1 MKEFFLHLPCS
12 WLGMSVVPSEELRWD
27 VQRIIQSDRDRE
39 NVLICN
45 LPRLLSMLR
54 PVRQVPGQC

>member
-1 MKEFFLHLPCS
+1 MKGFFQHLPCS
-12 WLGMSVVPSEELRWD
+12 WLEMSVVPSEELRWD

-54 PVRQVPGQC
+54 PVHQVPGQC

>member
-1 MKEFFLHLPCS
+1 MKVFFPHLPCS
-12 WLGMSVVPSEELRWD
+12 WLVMSVVPSEELRWD
-27 VQRIIQSDRDRE
+27 VQRIIQYGRDRE

-54 PVRQVPGQC
+54 PVLQVPGQC